1 MVLYET
7 HLHTR
12 EGSKCGRSTGRE
24 HARFYAEQGYQGI
37 IVTDHFFGGNV
48 AVDPSLPW
56 EEQVRL
62 FCYGYEE
69 AKDEGKRLGLDVFF
83 GWESTFEGDDYL
95 VYGLDQAWL
104 LAHPEVTSWNRAEQF
119 AQVHAYGGCVVQAHP
134 FRERDYLSRILL
146 GDRFSDAIEAANAGN
161 SPLSDACAWK
171 YAQENHLMVTAG
183 SDNHRSG
190 PETKLMGIALSEKLN
205 GIEDYIHLIRKR
217 EPIKLL
223 VSSERFVLPEGES
236 LHLPCFLL
244 TEQEE
249 KEEFHRL
256 WLPEKIH

>member
-1 MVLYET
+1 MYLYET

-12 EGSKCGRSTGRE
+12 EGSKCGRSSGRE

-56 EEQVRL
+56 EEQVWE

-69 AKDEGKRLGLDVFF
+69 ARDEGQRLGLDVFF

-95 VYGLDQAWL
+95 VYGLDKDWL
-104 LAHPEVTSWNRAEQF
+104 LAHPEVTSWTRAEQF
-119 AQVHAYGGCVVQAHP
+119 VQVHAYGGCVVQAHP
-134 FRERDYLSRILL
+134 FRERDYLSKILL
-146 GDRFSDAIEAANAGN
+146 GDRFADAIEAANAGN
-161 SPLSDACAWK
+161 APLSDACAWK

-190 PETKLMGIALSEKLN
+190 PETNLMGIALPRKLRS
-205 GIEDYIHLIRKR
+205 IEDYICLIQKQ
-217 EPIKLL
+217 EPIQLL
-223 VSSERFVLPEGES
+223 APPERLVLPKDEK
-236 LHLPCFLL
+236 LHLPCFWL

-249 KEEFHRL
+249 KREFHRS
-256 WLPEKIH
+256 WLPETLR

>member
-1 MVLYET
+1 MYLYET

-12 EGSKCGRSTGRE
+12 EGSKCGRSSGRE

-56 EEQVRL
+56 EEQVWE

-69 AKDEGKRLGLDVFF
+69 ARDEGQRLGLDVFF

-95 VYGLDQAWL
+95 VYGLDKAWL
-104 LAHPEVTSWNRAEQF
+104 LAHPEVTSWTRAEQF
-119 AQVHAYGGCVVQAHP
+119 VQVHAYGGCVVQAHP
-134 FRERDYLSRILL
+134 FRERDYLSKILL
-146 GDRFSDAIEAANAGN
+146 GDRFADAIEAANA
-161 SPLSDACAWK
+161 PLSDACAWK

-190 PETKLMGIALSEKLN
+190 PETNLMGIALPRKLRS
-205 GIEDYIHLIRKR
+205 IEDYICLIQKQ
-217 EPIKLL
+217 EPIQLL
-223 VSSERFVLPEGES
+223 APPERLVLPKDEK
-236 LHLPCFLL
+236 LHLPCFWL

-249 KEEFHRL
+249 KREFHRS
-256 WLPEKIH
+256 WLPETLR